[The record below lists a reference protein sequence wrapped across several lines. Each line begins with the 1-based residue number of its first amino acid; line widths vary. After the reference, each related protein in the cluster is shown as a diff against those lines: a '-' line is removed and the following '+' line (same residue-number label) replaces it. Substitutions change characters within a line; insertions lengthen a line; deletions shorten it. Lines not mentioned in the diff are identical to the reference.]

1 MTVGAITEAPT
12 STAANLQMLPESTK
26 HQLPRMPAPTL
37 PLPVTP
43 KSGEMVSSGVSER
56 FNGNHFL
63 AQPAMRES
71 NGTTSPRGMSGKD
84 SLGFVPHSQKTFDHH
99 QDIHFYRQPD
109 SSHDED
115 EDDFFPDDETERGH
129 GYQTLSPGSRR
140 SIEVDRPT
148 FPMPPARDVD
158 HVRPSP
164 RMGNRTVSP
173 SSLPSPPRIKAH
185 ASQSHLRLRTSD
197 RPTRGSH
204 RRRMSEIRDPSPSGL
219 DDEGSTLLNNSRPA
233 SISSEQGL
241 APGFYH
247 RSGESTE
254 LGLWN
259 PPALPSAATIN
270 SQALHGPITNLP
282 DWASLRGNEPT
293 AHPVS
298 RVQREVEFSILRL
311 VSPAV
316 FEKLLSDPLGR
327 HRFREYLNTS
337 EEGTKEL
344 DFVLDL
350 GEHMR
355 AIANLKQGSEALH
368 HVYVGDAETCAALP
382 ADVRTSLITS
392 LRSTCALQHQL
403 QGVHSHL
410 IQTIFN
416 STFQR
421 FIRASITEHSRS
433 RLGTFATNDNGD
445 GLGAAFVLTNP
456 RLRDHPIVL
465 VSPAFCE
472 LTGYPQEAILQR
484 NCRFLQGPS
493 TSPASVQR
501 IRDSL
506 NTGTPSIELLLN
518 YKRNGEP
525 FWNLLCI
532 IPLRDAKGRVQYFVG
547 GQVNVTGALTTE
559 GLSFLLGG
567 GRSYETLP
575 DPETTRL
582 YGVEASPTLL
592 KYYSS
597 TDLPSD
603 QKKGAKSD
611 TSSLRYLNAHAAGSQ
626 LFYDNPSNTPTSDSA
641 SHEMNKNSSGGLM
654 KRLWSRRQDTQL
666 SQSLGRTA
674 ESEARRGAA
683 TIEEHMDDFA
693 ATYSRLALIKKDK
706 REILFVTSSLLEYFD
721 FPVSTPQQLY
731 QSPLLHL
738 DLLSLICGEDRNDT
752 KRLRNEVQV
761 AIRTGKTLKIAV
773 SIRQPPRGLFG
784 SSAVRKNAVL
794 HVSPLRDV
802 ENNPSAAIV
811 VFA

>member
-1 MTVGAITEAPT
+1 MTARFDANAPSSFARPLT
-12 STAANLQMLPESTK
+12 PPSINGSRGIASPPPDM
-26 HQLPRMPAPTL
+26 
-37 PLPVTP
+37 PLPSTP
-43 KSGEMVSSGVSER
+43 TPSTRKSSR
-56 FNGNHFL
+56 
-63 AQPAMRES
+63 S
-71 NGTTSPRGMSGKD
+71 NLKDRAISMTSPRSTVMTFQRSRD
-84 SLGFVPHSQKTFDHH
+84 SFGNELGVAASRRGT
-99 QDIHFYRQPD
+99 D
-109 SSHDED
+109 SNIPREED
-115 EDDFFPDDETERGH
+115 EHTSSFEDYDDDDQDGFLDDETERQPHTRPDLHRLATSEVPH
-129 GYQTLSPGSRR
+129 GFPAPPTRAPSALNSAAMDSRNFVPSRLRQNGSSQTHTSLTPRDSARNSRKQRHEPQEYSYLEDGRDPMASERRSRPPSVNSTASSAAADFYRRTYAKTDLNFWEPSSRVANGSR
-140 SIEVDRPT
+140 V
-148 FPMPPARDVD
+148 
-158 HVRPSP
+158 
-164 RMGNRTVSP
+164 N
-173 SSLPSPPRIKAH
+173 
-185 ASQSHLRLRTSD
+185 
-197 RPTRGSH
+197 
-204 RRRMSEIRDPSPSGL
+204 
-219 DDEGSTLLNNSRPA
+219 
-233 SISSEQGL
+233 
-241 APGFYH
+241 
-247 RSGESTE
+247 
-254 LGLWN
+254 
-259 PPALPSAATIN
+259 
-270 SQALHGPITNLP
+270 HGPISNLP
-282 DWASLRGNEPT
+282 DWASLRGT
-293 AHPVS
+293 DLTSHPVS
-298 RVQREVEFSILRL
+298 HVQQDVEYSIMRL
-311 VSPAV
+311 ISPAV
-316 FEKLLSDPLGR
+316 FEQFLSDPLGR
-327 HRFREYLNTS
+327 HRFREYLNTF
-337 EEGTKEL
+337 EDGANDL
-344 DFVLDL
+344 DFALDVQ
-350 GEHMR
+350 EHMR
-355 AIANLKQGSEALH
+355 AFANLRQGSEAIH
-368 HVYVGDAETCAALP
+368 TVYVRDPENRVDLP
-382 ADVRTSLITS
+382 SDLNAGLLTS
-392 LRSTCALQHQL
+392 LRATHALQHQL
-403 QGVHSHL
+403 EGVHSHL
-410 IQTIFN
+410 VQTMFN
-416 STFQR
+416 SAFQR
-421 FIRASITEHSRS
+421 FIRASITEYSRV
-433 RLGTFATNDNGD
+433 RLGALATNDNGD

-506 NTGTPSIELLLN
+506 NTGSPSIELLLN

-567 GRSYETLP
+567 GRSYENLP

-592 KYYSS
+592 KYYLS

-611 TSSLRYLNAHAAGSQ
+611 TSSLRHLNAHAAGSQ
-626 LFYDNPSNTPTSDSA
+626 LFYDNPRNTPTSDSA
-641 SHEMNKNSSGGLM
+641 SHGMNKNSSGGLM